1 VTVVVRDSASPYR
14 RWTRLTSAFDES
26 TGV

>member
-1 VTVVVRDSASPYR
+1 VVVRDSASPYR
-14 RWTRLTSAFDES
+14 RWTRLTSSFDES